1 MKDRKWLGSAL
12 LLLTAMIWGT
22 AFVAQR
28 AGVEKIGPASL
39 NASRM
44 ALAAL
49 FLGLVLLIRKKA
61 GKRHGKPEARTG
73 RQDVKGGIVCGCF
86 LASASMCQQTGLVT
100 TPAGKAGFIT
110 AMYIILVPII
120 AFLLLRRRIS
130 ARVGLAVAVGAAG
143 MYLLC
148 VGEGFTLTPGDA
160 WVCACAV
167 LFSGHILC
175 CDRFA
180 AKGDPLVISAVQ
192 FLTASVICSALAL
205 ITERTTTWEM
215 LTAAAVPILYC
226 GIMSGGVGYTLQMIA
241 QKFTPPAVAALLMSL
256 ESVFAALAGALIL
269 GERMTGKELAGCAVI
284 FAAIL
289 IVQIPF
295 GNGRRGKHASVGQSA
310 GK

>member
-175 CDRFA
+175 CDRFVQLGNPIQISAIQFATA
-180 AKGDPLVISAVQ
+180 AVISTIVSFIAEKP
-192 FLTASVICSALAL
+192 SPEKIISAA
-205 ITERTTTWEM
+205 I
-215 LTAAAVPILYC
+215 PIIYC
-226 GIMSGGVGYTLQMIA
+226 GIVSGGVGYTLQMVA
-241 QKFTPPAVAALLMSL
+241 QKFTDPTIASLLMSL
-256 ESVFAALAGALIL
+256 ESVFAVIAGALLL
-269 GERMTGKELAGCAVI
+269 GERMTSRELAGCIVM
-284 FAAIL
+284 FAAIVL
-289 IVQIPF
+289 VQIPLPE
-295 GNGRRGKHASVGQSA
+295 RRR
-310 GK
+310 